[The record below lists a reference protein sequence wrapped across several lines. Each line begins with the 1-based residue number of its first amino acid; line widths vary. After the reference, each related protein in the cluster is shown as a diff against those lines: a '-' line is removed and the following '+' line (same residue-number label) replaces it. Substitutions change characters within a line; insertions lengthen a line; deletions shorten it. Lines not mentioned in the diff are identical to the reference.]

1 MQRIFRLLTCFPV
14 VLSLLLLLLLPERI
28 PAHYN
33 LYGEVDRWGSR
44 LEVLLLPLCCLV
56 IGLIWKRFIQKMS
69 LTQPQNQKPML
80 IAGCSLLAALD
91 ALSCV
96 FLFFSFSAADVPQI
110 GILLPQLL
118 YTLLGLSLLP
128 LGAAMPKG
136 QTQRCPGSAHQMEHG
151 KRPLLG
157 ALPARRRKKPAAD
170 RCTAHCRQPADSQ
183 PIVAQSPAYCSAH
196 IGRNFLHPL
205 FLSNPEKIWQLKFF
219 FFITFLHKRA
229 ILRSN

>member
-33 LYGEVDRWGSR
+33 LYGEMDRCGSR

-80 IAGCSLLAALD
+80 IAGCSLQAALD

-128 LGAAMPKG
+128 LGAAMPKVKRNG
-136 QTQRCPGSAHQMEHG
+136 VLGLRTKWSMANDRCWELCQRAGGKSLLLTGVLLIAGS
-151 KRPLLG
+151 LLIRSRLWLNLLPI
-157 ALPARRRKKPAAD
+157 ALLILDGIFCILYSYRIRKKYG
-170 RCTAHCRQPADSQ
+170 S
-183 PIVAQSPAYCSAH
+183 
-196 IGRNFLHPL
+196 
-205 FLSNPEKIWQLKFF
+205 
-219 FFITFLHKRA
+219 
-229 ILRSN
+229 

>member
-1 MQRIFRLLTCFPV
+1 MKALHRIFVAMTCFPV
-14 VLSLLLLLLLPERI
+14 VLSLLLLPLLPERI
-28 PAHYN
+28 STHYN

-56 IGLIWKRFIQKMS
+56 VGLIWKRFIQKMS
-69 LTQPQNQKPML
+69 LAQPQNQKPML

-128 LGAAMPKG
+128 LGAAMPKV
-136 QTQRCPGSAHQMEHG
+136 
-151 KRPLLG
+151 KRNGVLG
-157 ALPARRRKKPAAD
+157 LRTKWSMAND
-170 RCTAHCRQPADSQ
+170 RCWSFA
-183 PIVAQSPAYCSAH
+183 SA
-196 IGRNFLHPL
+196 
-205 FLSNPEKIWQLKFF
+205 PEEK
-219 FFITFLHKRA
+219 A
-229 ILRSN
+229 CC